1 MKYSLKRSLFN
12 TFIAFC
18 IFFSSVFTP
27 YYGIK
32 KAFAALPLLGYAV
45 GLVMSNKTV
54 ALSVAGLAALVG
66 GTIYGITSQVKDNQ
80 GNVYAEDIVATNT
93 SSESMEAIYNKYSK
107 PTAPASVDVA
117 DDGNLGKTRGYII
130 IGKSEINLVGD
141 RLDTSLDFKTD
152 VSYYGKDP
160 KDTCQKYANKL
171 NEEINEDLLKDGSLL
186 EEIIH
191 KSQAYKYICDHC
203 DLVDPRDRDSIAKY
217 NNDLDIRDVIG
228 GFYECIINGK
238 RNNESSVR
246 DKIYLGIKLSNELL
260 NCPAGYVPSYK
271 EGEENNCVLDD
282 ATEVTA
288 DNKVNSKFDTSENSK
303 GYLSNDKD
311 KLAGKTSSSFDSD
324 GGVTLSVGGENSY
337 KQVQGTTSSG
347 ANINGYELEKPKQVV
362 NVTPEYETV
371 CPTDDYCYTKKTGDT
386 MTIYEMKGDNE
397 LLVGTVYID
406 ENGVIKNIEL
416 DQMDGYLYYE
426 DSKNGK
432 ELVIY
437 NLDDELE
444 DVILTPNGSPIYAP
458 KPVTDYN
465 FPTNSVGSN
474 GSVVGSSGS
483 LDLTNVVTWGSTTTI
498 GGTTIGGN
506 TSSSDNKTG
515 DVGSN
520 NNVGN
525 TTGGNSSSDNNKTGD
540 VGSTNTGGNSSSVNN
555 TSGGSSSSVDNNQ
568 GSNNSTQQGDNNQ
581 SQNQENSGNKD
592 NQQTQTDNKTE
603 NVNKENQQTQTEND
617 NKTENENKED
627 DKKEDEEKVTFPNDY
642 ALRVDVHETTA
653 AVNKLNNNFEK
664 INDNLDTLINNLDSV
679 KPPEPPDVDDQLNK
693 VMSDYGSEFIDLLN
707 WRLPPHKSECSTP
720 EFMVFGQLYNFDATC
735 YIWEENRDL
744 IGYVMNTFWVL
755 LAMFVVLRS

>member
-66 GTIYGITSQVKDNQ
+66 GTIYGLTSQVKDNQ
-80 GNVYAEDIVATNT
+80 GNVYAEDIVATNKSAEAMAKMYDYVRVT
-93 SSESMEAIYNKYSK
+93 APGSIVVTDDGQLGFSRGYAIIGESMVAHEGEIDLRSELEFEFVGERVPKYE
-107 PTAPASVDVA
+107 
-117 DDGNLGKTRGYII
+117 KT
-130 IGKSEINLVGD
+130 V
-141 RLDTSLDFKTD
+141 
-152 VSYYGKDP
+152 KDAC
-160 KDTCQKYANKL
+160 DKYANKL
-171 NEEINEDLLKDGSLL
+171 NKEYNEDLLKDGSLL
-186 EEIIH
+186 DEVIKRTE
-191 KSQAYKYICDHC
+191 AYNFICETCELTD
-203 DLVDPRDRDSIAKY
+203 VRDRNVVNKFFSGDFDFAKAIGDFYNCSLKGYRNNHLTSIA
-217 NNDLDIRDVIG
+217 NVA
-228 GFYECIINGK
+228 
-238 RNNESSVR
+238 
-246 DKIYLGIKLSNELL
+246 IKLSNEVLK
-260 NCPAGYVPSYK
+260 CVDGYVPSSK
-271 EGEENNCVLDD
+271 EGEENTCILNDV
-282 ATEVTA
+282 TEAVA

-465 FPTNSVGSN
+465 FPTNSGGSN

-483 LDLTNVVTWGSTTTI
+483 LDLTNVVTWGSTTTS

-506 TSSSDNKTG
+506 TSSGDNKTG

-568 GSNNSTQQGDNNQ
+568 GSNNSTQQGNNNQ

-592 NQQTQTDNKTE
+592 NQQTQTENNNKTE
-603 NVNKENQQTQTEND
+603 NVNKDNQQTQTEND

-653 AVNKLNNNFEK
+653 AVNKLNNTAENINENLEK
-664 INDNLDTLINNLDSV
+664 LT
-679 KPPEPPDVDDQLNK
+679 KETEPPEPPNVDLNNA
-693 VMSDYGSEFIDLLN
+693 MSDYGSEFNDLLS
-707 WRLPPHKSECSTP
+707 WKLPPHKSQCSTP
-720 EFMVFGQLYNFDATC
+720 EFEVFGQVYNFDATC
-735 YIWEENRDL
+735 YIWEQNRDL
-744 IGYVMNTFWVL
+744 IASFMSVFWVV
-755 LAMFVVLRS
+755 LAMFIVLRS

>member
-66 GTIYGITSQVKDNQ
+66 GTIYGLTSQVKDNQ

-141 RLDTSLDFKTD
+141 RLDTSLYFKTD
-152 VSYYGKDP
+152 ASYYGKDP

-260 NCPAGYVPSYK
+260 NCPSGYVPSYK

-311 KLAGKTSSSFDSD
+311 KLAGKTSSSFNSD

-465 FPTNSVGSN
+465 FPTNSGGSN

-483 LDLTNVVTWGSTTTI
+483 LDLTNVVTWGSTTTS

-506 TSSSDNKTG
+506 TSSSD
-515 DVGSN
+515 
-520 NNVGN
+520 
-525 TTGGNSSSDNNKTGD
+525 NKTGD

-592 NQQTQTDNKTE
+592 NQQTQT
-603 NVNKENQQTQTEND
+603 END

-627 DKKEDEEKVTFPNDY
+627 DKKEDEENVTFPNDY

-664 INDNLDTLINNLDSV
+664 INDNLDTLINNLDSG